1 MRVPYAKEEGT
12 ESYAGYIGSK
22 SGFSLLE
29 VCVLININ
37 VSS

>member
-1 MRVPYAKEEGT
+1 MPKRRVLNPT
-12 ESYAGYIGSK
+12 YAGYIGIK

-37 VSS
+37 VNS